1 MTFRQF
7 AFNNVIRSKRTYLA
21 HFLSS
26 TFAIMIFFTYALLA
40 FHPNLQGD
48 LAASITINTFA
59 KSGLQISQGLI
70 FFFSFFFILYSV
82 SAFLKTRKKDFGI
95 LMLHGMSRSQLNKL
109 VFIENIIIGTA
120 SILTG
125 ITIGMAFSKFILIMS
140 NNLLM
145 IDKGLPF
152 YMPFKAI
159 GITFGAF
166 LLLFLFISLFTSRL
180 INVEQLVELIKAEEK
195 PKPEPKASLWLS
207 LFALICIGLG
217 YTAVFHSVNA
227 IHYKDVKYVLSMM
240 ATGVSF
246 VVLGTYFLFTQ
257 LSVYVLRVLKK
268 RENIFFKKTNILT
281 ISDLV
286 YQLKDNAKMFFM
298 VTIISAVAFTAVGT
312 CMGLGNSSMA
322 ESDSPFAFSYRSYNN
337 NNLEKEHI
345 KRIESELNDGGFN
358 FKRVTYSIK
367 QISDTIYNSNVLLSV
382 IKISDYNKLAE
393 AFDFEK
399 ESLKDENESFVI
411 PSRKVTNTKSNQ
423 NNFQLLHGNI
433 KKAMHVNK
441 ILTPKELQDTN
452 ITTIIIPDS
461 VYNQMIV
468 DPENQYGQFTING
481 FVVKDWEKTK
491 KVAEK
496 ILASLQKGNKDIND
510 SRVYNES
517 YQFSTLIFT
526 WIAMKQGFGLA
537 SIMSVLIGIVFFTFA
552 ASFLYFRLYTDL
564 ERNQQQYKMIAKV
577 GLSKPELKKIV
588 TRQLALLFFL
598 PIVIAITH
606 SAVAFMALQKLANF
620 SVLDSSVIVL
630 VCFLVLQIK
639 YFYFV
644 RAQYLKKCIKRFF
657 NLNIIK

>member
-48 LAASITINTFA
+48 LATSVTINTFA

-109 VFIENIIIGTA
+109 VFIENIIIGIA

-159 GITFGAF
+159 GITFVAF
-166 LLLFLFISLFTSRL
+166 FLLFLFISLFTSRL
-180 INVEQLVELIKAEEK
+180 VNVEQLVELIKAEEK
-195 PKPEPKASLWLS
+195 PKPEPKASFWLS

-227 IHYKDVKYVLSMM
+227 IQYKDMNYILFMM

-268 RENIFFKKTNILT
+268 RGNIFFKKTNILT

-298 VTIISAVAFTAVGT
+298 VTIISTVAFTAVGT

-322 ESDSPFAFSYRSYNN
+322 ESDNPFAFSYQSYNN
-337 NNLEKEHI
+337 NQLEKEHL
-345 KRIESELNDGGFN
+345 KKIESELHDGGFN
-358 FKRVTYSIK
+358 FKQVTYSIK
-367 QISDTIYNSNVLLSV
+367 QVRDTLYDSNILSNV
-382 IKISDYNKLAE
+382 IKLSDYNKLAE
-393 AFDFEK
+393 AFGFE
-399 ESLKDENESFVI
+399 EENLKGENSSFVI
-411 PSRKVTNTKSNQ
+411 PSRKIANTKSNPTK
-423 NNFQLLHGNI
+423 FQFLHGNMNI
-433 KKAMHVNK
+433 NMHVNK
-441 ILTPKELQDTN
+441 IVTPKELQDKN
-452 ITTIIIPDS
+452 TTIIIVPDA
-461 VYNQMIV
+461 VYNQMLV
-468 DPENQYGQFTING
+468 DPEDYYGESTING
-481 FVVKDWEKTK
+481 FIVKDWENTK
-491 KVAEK
+491 KVAGK
-496 ILASLQKGNKDIND
+496 IVSAFQKDNEGIHEPI
-510 SRVYNES
+510 VYNEQ
-517 YQFSTLIFT
+517 YKFSSLIST
-526 WIAMKQGFGLA
+526 WIVMKQGFGLA

-588 TRQLALLFFL
+588 SRQLTLLFFL
-598 PIVIAITH
+598 PILIAITH
-606 SAVAFMALQKLANF
+606 SAVAFMALQNLANF
-620 SVLDSSVIVL
+620 SVLGSSVMVL
-630 VCFLVLQIK
+630 ICFLVMQII

-644 RAQYLKKCIKRFF
+644 RAQYLKKMYKTIF
-657 NLNIIK
+657 

>member
-7 AFNNVIRSKRTYLA
+7 ALNNIIRSKRTYLA

-48 LAASITINTFA
+48 LATSVTINTFA

-95 LMLHGMSRSQLNKL
+95 LMLHGMSRSQLNTL
-109 VFIENIIIGTA
+109 VFIENIIIGIV

-125 ITIGMAFSKFILIMS
+125 ITIGLAFSKFILIMS

-152 YMPFKAI
+152 YVPFQAI

-180 INVEQLVELIKAEEK
+180 VNVEQLVELIKAEDK
-195 PKPEPKASLWLS
+195 PKPEPRASLWLS
-207 LFALICIGLG
+207 LLALICIGLG
-217 YTAVFHSVNA
+217 YAAVFHSVKA
-227 IHYKDVKYVLSMM
+227 IHYKDINYLLVMM

-246 VVLGTYFLFTQ
+246 VVLGTYLLFTQ
-257 LSVYVLRVLKK
+257 LSVYVLRTLKK
-268 RENIFFKKTNILT
+268 RDNIFFKKTNILT

-322 ESDSPFAFSYRSYNN
+322 ESNSPFAFTYQSYIKNS
-337 NNLEKEHI
+337 LEKEHL
-345 KRIESELNDGGFN
+345 KKIENELNNGGFN
-358 FKRVTYSIK
+358 FKQVTYSIK
-367 QISDTIYNSNVLLSV
+367 QIPDTLYNSNILLSV
-382 IKISDYNKLAE
+382 IKLSDYNKLAE
-393 AFDFEK
+393 AFGFEK
-399 ESLKDENESFVI
+399 ESLKEENDSFVI
-411 PSRKVTNTKSNQ
+411 PSRKVTKTKSNQ
-423 NNFQLLHGNI
+423 NNYRLSHRNI
-433 KKAMHVNK
+433 KIDMHVNK
-441 ILTPKELQDTN
+441 TLTPKELQDTS
-452 ITTIIIPDS
+452 ITTVIIPDA
-461 VYNQMIV
+461 VYNKMIV
-468 DPENQYGQFTING
+468 DPEDHYGESTING
-481 FVVKDWEKTK
+481 FIVKDWENTQ

-496 ILASLQKGNKDIND
+496 IISAIQKDNEGINEPI
-510 SRVYNES
+510 VYNEQ
-517 YQFSTLIFT
+517 YTLFSLISK
-526 WIAMKQGFGLA
+526 WIVMKQGFGLA

-588 TRQLALLFFL
+588 SRQLALLFFL

-606 SAVAFMALQKLANF
+606 SAVAFTALQELADF
-620 SVLDSSVIVL
+620 SVLGSSIMVL
-630 VCFLVLQIK
+630 ICFLVLQII
-639 YFYFV
+639 YFFVV
-644 RAQYLKKCIKRFF
+644 RAQYLKKMYKTIF
-657 NLNIIK
+657 

>member
-1 MTFRQF
+1 MTFQQF

-48 LAASITINTFA
+48 LAASVTINTFA

-109 VFIENIIIGTA
+109 VFIENIIIGIA

-140 NNLLM
+140 NQLLM

-152 YMPFKAI
+152 YMPFQAI

-166 LLLFLFISLFTSRL
+166 FLLFLFISLFTSRL
-180 INVEQLVELIKAEEK
+180 VNVEQLVELIKAEEK

-207 LFALICIGLG
+207 LFALICMGLG

-227 IHYKDVKYVLSMM
+227 IHYKDVKYVLFMM

-268 RENIFFKKTNILT
+268 KENIFFKKTNILT

-322 ESDSPFAFSYRSYNN
+322 ESNSPFAFSYKSYNN
-337 NNLEKEHI
+337 NPLEKEHL
-345 KRIESELNDGGFN
+345 KKIESELNNGR
-358 FKRVTYSIK
+358 FKFKQVAYSTK
-367 QISDTIYNSNVLLSV
+367 QIRDTLYNNNILSTV
-382 IKISDYNKLAE
+382 IKLSDYNKLAK
-393 AFDFEK
+393 AFGFEK
-399 ESLKDENESFVI
+399 ESLKNENDSLVI
-411 PSRKVTNTKSNQ
+411 PSRKVANTKSNQ
-423 NNFQLLHGNI
+423 NNFQLMYRDM
-433 KKAMHVNK
+433 KKDMHVNK
-441 ILTPKELQDTN
+441 ILTPKELQDTMV
-452 ITTIIIPDS
+452 TIIIVPDAL
-461 VYNQMIV
+461 YNQMIA
-468 DPENQYGQFTING
+468 DPENHYFETTING
-481 FVVKDWEKTK
+481 FIVKDWEKTK
-491 KVAEK
+491 KVAENL
-496 ILASLQKGNKDIND
+496 LAAFQKDNTSKVEDIVDNGK
-510 SRVYNES
+510 YT
-517 YQFSTLIFT
+517 FSTLILT
-526 WIAMKQGFGLA
+526 WLVMKQGFGLA

-588 TRQLALLFFL
+588 SRQLALLFFL
-598 PIVIAITH
+598 PIIIAIAH
-606 SAVAFMALQKLANF
+606 SAVAFMALQNLANF
-620 SVLDSSVIVL
+620 SVLGSSIMVL
-630 VCFLVLQIK
+630 ICFLVMQII

-644 RAQYLKKCIKRFF
+644 RAQYLKKMYKMIF
-657 NLNIIK
+657 

>member
-48 LAASITINTFA
+48 LAASVTINTFA

-109 VFIENIIIGTA
+109 VFIENIIIGIA

-166 LLLFLFISLFTSRL
+166 FLLFLFISLFTSRL
-180 INVEQLVELIKAEEK
+180 VNVEKLVELIKAEEK
-195 PKPEPKASLWLS
+195 PKPEPKASFGLS
-207 LFALICIGLG
+207 LFALICIGIG
-217 YTAVFHSVNA
+217 YTAVFHSVKA
-227 IHYKDVKYVLSMM
+227 IHYKDMNYVLFMM

-257 LSVYVLRVLKK
+257 LSVYVLRALKK

-322 ESDSPFAFSYRSYNN
+322 ESDNPFAFSYKSYDNN
-337 NNLEKEHI
+337 QLEKEHL
-345 KRIESELNDGGFN
+345 KKIESELHDGKFK

-367 QISDTIYNSNVLLSV
+367 QVRDTLYNSKVSSSV
-382 IKISDYNKLAE
+382 IKLSDYNKLAE
-393 AFDFEK
+393 AFGFE
-399 ESLKDENESFVI
+399 EENLKGENSSFVI
-411 PSRKVTNTKSNQ
+411 PSRKVANTKSNQ
-423 NNFQLLHGNI
+423 NNFQLLYRDI
-433 KKAMHVNK
+433 KKDMHVNK
-441 ILTPKELQDTN
+441 ILTPKELQDTMV
-452 ITTIIIPDS
+452 TIIIVPDA
-461 VYNQMIV
+461 VYNQMIA
-468 DPENQYGQFTING
+468 DPENYHFETTING
-481 FVVKDWEKTK
+481 FIVKDWEKTK
-491 KVAEK
+491 KVAENLLAAFQKDYTSK
-496 ILASLQKGNKDIND
+496 IEDIVD
-510 SRVYNES
+510 NEK
-517 YQFSTLIFT
+517 YTFSTLILT
-526 WIAMKQGFGLA
+526 WIVMKQGFGLA

-588 TRQLALLFFL
+588 SRQLALLFFL
-598 PIVIAITH
+598 PIAIAITH
-606 SAVAFMALQKLANF
+606 STVAFMALQKLANF
-620 SVLDSSVIVL
+620 SVLGSSVMVL
-630 VCFLVLQIK
+630 ICFLVMQII

-644 RAQYLKKCIKRFF
+644 RAQYLKKMYKTIF
-657 NLNIIK
+657 

>member
-48 LAASITINTFA
+48 LAASVTINTFA

-109 VFIENIIIGTA
+109 VFIENIIIGIA

-140 NNLLM
+140 NHLLM

-152 YMPFKAI
+152 YMPFQAI
-159 GITFGAF
+159 GITFEAF
-166 LLLFLFISLFTSRL
+166 FLLFLFISLFTSRL
-180 INVEQLVELIKAEEK
+180 VNVEQLVELIKAEEK

-207 LFALICIGLG
+207 LFALICMGLG

-227 IHYKDVKYVLSMM
+227 IHYKDVKYVLFMM

-268 RENIFFKKTNILT
+268 KENIFFKKTNILT

-322 ESDSPFAFSYRSYNN
+322 ESNSPFAFSYKSYNN
-337 NNLEKEHI
+337 NPLEKEHL
-345 KRIESELNDGGFN
+345 KKIESELNNGR
-358 FKRVTYSIK
+358 FKFKQVAYSTK
-367 QISDTIYNSNVLLSV
+367 QIRDTLYNNNILSTV
-382 IKISDYNKLAE
+382 IKLSDYNKLAK
-393 AFDFEK
+393 AFGFEK
-399 ESLKDENESFVI
+399 ESLKNENDSLVI
-411 PSRKVTNTKSNQ
+411 PSRKVANTKSNQ
-423 NNFQLLHGNI
+423 NNFQLMYRDM
-433 KKAMHVNK
+433 KKDMHVNK
-441 ILTPKELQDTN
+441 ILTPKELQDTMV
-452 ITTIIIPDS
+452 TIIIVPDAL
-461 VYNQMIV
+461 YNQMIA
-468 DPENQYGQFTING
+468 DPENHYFETTING
-481 FVVKDWEKTK
+481 FIVKDWEKTK
-491 KVAEK
+491 KVAENL
-496 ILASLQKGNKDIND
+496 LAAFQKDNTSKVEDIVDNGK
-510 SRVYNES
+510 YT
-517 YQFSTLIFT
+517 FSTLILT
-526 WIAMKQGFGLA
+526 WLVMKQGFGLA

-588 TRQLALLFFL
+588 SRQLALLFFL
-598 PIVIAITH
+598 PIIIAIAH
-606 SAVAFMALQKLANF
+606 SAVAFMALQNLANF
-620 SVLDSSVIVL
+620 SVLGSSIMVL
-630 VCFLVLQIK
+630 ICFLVMQII

-644 RAQYLKKCIKRFF
+644 RAQYLKKMYKMIF
-657 NLNIIK
+657 

>member
-1 MTFRQF
+1 
-7 AFNNVIRSKRTYLA
+7 
-21 HFLSS
+21 
-26 TFAIMIFFTYALLA
+26 
-40 FHPNLQGD
+40 
-48 LAASITINTFA
+48 
-59 KSGLQISQGLI
+59 
-70 FFFSFFFILYSV
+70 
-82 SAFLKTRKKDFGI
+82 
-95 LMLHGMSRSQLNKL
+95 MLHGMSRSQLNKL
-109 VFIENIIIGTA
+109 VFIENIIIGIA

-145 IDKGLPF
+145 IDKGFPF

-166 LLLFLFISLFTSRL
+166 FLLFLFISLFTSRL
-180 INVEQLVELIKAEEK
+180 VNVEQLVELIKAEEK

-207 LFALICIGLG
+207 LFALTCIGLG
-217 YTAVFHSVNA
+217 YTAVFYSVNA
-227 IHYKDVKYVLSMM
+227 IQYKDVKYVLFMM
-240 ATGVSF
+240 AIGVSF

-268 RENIFFKKTNILT
+268 RENIFLNKTNILT

-322 ESDSPFAFSYRSYNN
+322 ESNSPFAFSYQSYNN
-337 NNLEKEHI
+337 NPLEKEHL
-345 KRIESELNDGGFN
+345 KRIESELNNGGFK
-358 FKRVTYSIK
+358 FKRVAYSIK
-367 QISDTIYNSNVLLSV
+367 QIPDTLYNSNVLLNV

-393 AFDFEK
+393 AFGFEK
-399 ESLKDENESFVI
+399 ESLKGENDSVVI

-423 NNFQLLHGNI
+423 NNFRLSHRNI
-433 KKAMHVNK
+433 KIDIHVNK
-441 ILTPKELQDTN
+441 TITPKELQDTN
-452 ITTIIIPDS
+452 LTTIIIPDA
-461 VYNQMIV
+461 VYNQMLV
-468 DPENQYGQFTING
+468 DPENHYDESTING
-481 FVVKDWEKTK
+481 FIVKDWEKTK
-491 KVAEK
+491 KVAEN
-496 ILASLQKGNKDIND
+496 IAAAFQKDNKGINEHIVD
-510 SRVYNES
+510 NEK
-517 YQFSTLIFT
+517 YIFSSLIFT
-526 WIAMKQGFGLA
+526 WIVMKQSFGLA

-588 TRQLALLFFL
+588 SRQLALLFFL

-606 SAVAFMALQKLANF
+606 SAVAFTALQELADF
-620 SVLDSSVIVL
+620 SVLGSSVMVL
-630 VCFLVLQIK
+630 ICFLILQII

-644 RAQYLKKCIKRFF
+644 RSQYLKKMYKTIF
-657 NLNIIK
+657 

>member
-7 AFNNVIRSKRTYLA
+7 AINNIIRSKRTYLA

-48 LAASITINTFA
+48 LATSVTINTFA

-82 SAFLKTRKKDFGI
+82 SAFLKTRKRDFGI

-109 VFIENIIIGTA
+109 VFIENIIIGIV

-125 ITIGMAFSKFILIMS
+125 ITIGLAFSKFILIMS
-140 NNLLM
+140 NSLLL

-152 YMPFKAI
+152 YVPFKAI

-166 LLLFLFISLFTSRL
+166 FFLFLLISLFTSRMVKV
-180 INVEQLVELIKAEEK
+180 NQLVELIKSEEK

-207 LFALICIGLG
+207 LFALSCIGLG
-217 YTAVFHSVNA
+217 YTAVFHSVKA
-227 IHYKDVKYVLSMM
+227 IHYKDINYVLVMM

-257 LSVYVLRVLKK
+257 LSVYVLRALKK

-322 ESDSPFAFSYRSYNN
+322 ESDSPFAFSYKSYNN
-337 NNLEKEHI
+337 NRLEKEHL
-345 KRIESELNDGGFN
+345 KKIESELNDGEFH

-367 QISDTIYNSNVLLSV
+367 QIQDTLYNSMFLSNV
-382 IKISDYNKLAE
+382 IKLSDYNKLAE
-393 AFDFEK
+393 AFGFE
-399 ESLKDENESFVI
+399 EENLKGENSSFVI
-411 PSRKVTNTKSNQ
+411 PSGKIANTKSTPTK
-423 NNFQLLHGNI
+423 FQFLHGNI
-433 KKAMHVNK
+433 KKDMHVNK
-441 ILTPKELQDTN
+441 ILKPEELQDT
-452 ITTIIIPDS
+452 TQTIIIVPDA

-468 DPENQYGQFTING
+468 DPESHYGQSTING
-481 FVVKDWEKTK
+481 FIVKDWEKTK

-496 ILASLQKGNKDIND
+496 IVATFQKDNEGINEPT
-510 SRVYNES
+510 VYNEQ
-517 YQFSTLIFT
+517 YTFSSLIFK

-588 TRQLALLFFL
+588 SRQLALLFFL
-598 PIVIAITH
+598 PIAIAITH
-606 SAVAFMALQKLANF
+606 STVAFMALQKLANF
-620 SVLDSSVIVL
+620 SVLGSSVMVL
-630 VCFLVLQIK
+630 ICFLVMQII

-644 RAQYLKKCIKRFF
+644 RAQYLKKMYKTIF
-657 NLNIIK
+657 

>member
-7 AFNNVIRSKRTYLA
+7 AFNNVLRSKRTYLA

-48 LAASITINTFA
+48 LAASVTINTFA

-95 LMLHGMSRSQLNKL
+95 LMLHGMSRPQLNKL
-109 VFIENIIIGTA
+109 VFIENTIIGIA

-166 LLLFLFISLFTSRL
+166 FLLFLFISLFTSRL
-180 INVEQLVELIKAEEK
+180 VNVEQLVELIKSEEK
-195 PKPEPKASLWLS
+195 PKLEPKASLWLS
-207 LFALICIGLG
+207 LFALISIGLG

-227 IHYKDVKYVLSMM
+227 IHYKDMKYVLFMM

-322 ESDSPFAFSYRSYNN
+322 ESDNPFAFSYKSYDNN
-337 NNLEKEHI
+337 QLEKEHL
-345 KRIESELNDGGFN
+345 KKIESELHDGEFK

-367 QISDTIYNSNVLLSV
+367 QVRDTLYNSNVSSSV
-382 IKISDYNKLAE
+382 IKLSDYNKLAE
-393 AFDFEK
+393 AFGLE
-399 ESLKDENESFVI
+399 EENLKGENSSFVI
-411 PSRKVTNTKSNQ
+411 PSRKVANTKSNQ
-423 NNFQLLHGNI
+423 NNFQLLYRDI
-433 KKAMHVNK
+433 KKDMHVNK
-441 ILTPKELQDTN
+441 ILTPKELQDTMV
-452 ITTIIIPDS
+452 TIIIVPDA
-461 VYNQMIV
+461 VYNQMIA
-468 DPENQYGQFTING
+468 DPENYHFETTING
-481 FVVKDWEKTK
+481 FIVKDWEKTK
-491 KVAEK
+491 KVAENLLAAFQKDNTGK
-496 ILASLQKGNKDIND
+496 IEDIVD
-510 SRVYNES
+510 NEK
-517 YQFSTLIFT
+517 YTFSTLILT
-526 WIAMKQGFGLA
+526 WIVMKQDFGLA

-620 SVLDSSVIVL
+620 SVLGSSVIVL
-630 VCFLVLQIK
+630 VCFLVLQII

-644 RAQYLKKCIKRFF
+644 RSQYLKKMYKTIF
-657 NLNIIK
+657 

>member
-7 AFNNVIRSKRTYLA
+7 AFNNIIRSKRTYLA

-48 LAASITINTFA
+48 LTASVTINTFT

-109 VFIENIIIGTA
+109 VFIENIVIGII

-125 ITIGMAFSKFILIMS
+125 ITIGLAFAKFILIMS
-140 NNLLM
+140 NSLLL
-145 IDKGLPF
+145 IDRGLPF

-166 LLLFLFISLFTSRL
+166 FLLFLFISLFTSRL
-180 INVEQLVELIKAEEK
+180 VIVEQLVELIKAEEK
-195 PKPEPKASLWLS
+195 PKPEPKASFLLS

-217 YTAVFHSVNA
+217 YTAVFHSVEA
-227 IHYKDVKYVLSMM
+227 IHYTDKNYVLVMM
-240 ATGVSF
+240 AIGVSF

-322 ESDSPFAFSYRSYNN
+322 ESESPFAFSYKSYNN
-337 NNLEKEHI
+337 NHLEKEHL
-345 KRIESELNDGGFN
+345 KKIESELQDGEFH
-358 FKRVTYSIK
+358 FKRVTFSIK
-367 QISDTIYNSNVLLSV
+367 QIPDPLYNSNILSSV
-382 IKISDYNKLAE
+382 IKLSDYNKLAE
-393 AFDFEK
+393 VFGFEK
-399 ESLKDENESFVI
+399 ESLKDENDSVVI
-411 PSRKVTNTKSNQ
+411 PSRKVANTKSNQ
-423 NNFQLLHGNI
+423 KNFQFLYRNI
-433 KKAMHVNK
+433 KKDMHVNK
-441 ILTPKELQDTN
+441 VLTPKELQDT
-452 ITTIIIPDS
+452 TVTMIIVPDAL
-461 VYNQMIV
+461 YNQMIV
-468 DPENQYGQFTING
+468 DPENHYGQYTING
-481 FVVKDWEKTK
+481 FIVKDWEKTK

-496 ILASLQKGNKDIND
+496 IETALQKDIEGT
-510 SRVYNES
+510 SENEQ
-517 YQFSTLIFT
+517 YTFSSLIFT
-526 WIAMKQGFGLA
+526 WLVMKQGYGLA

-588 TRQLALLFFL
+588 SRQLALLFFL
-598 PIVIAITH
+598 PIAIAITH
-606 SAVAFMALQKLANF
+606 STVAFMALQKLANF
-620 SVLDSSVIVL
+620 SVLGSSVMVL
-630 VCFLVLQIK
+630 ICFLVMQII

-644 RAQYLKKCIKRFF
+644 RAQYLKKMYK
-657 NLNIIK
+657 III

>member
-40 FHPNLQGD
+40 FHPNLQAD

-227 IHYKDVKYVLSMM
+227 IHYKDVKYVLFMM

-367 QISDTIYNSNVLLSV
+367 QISDTIYNSNFLLSV

-393 AFDFEK
+393 AFGFEK
-399 ESLKDENESFVI
+399 ESLKDENDSFVI

-468 DPENQYGQFTING
+468 DPDNQYGQFTING

-517 YQFSTLIFT
+517 YQFSALIFI
-526 WIAMKQGFGLA
+526 WIAMKQSFGVA

-620 SVLDSSVIVL
+620 SVLGSSVIVL
-630 VCFLVLQIK
+630 VCFLVLQII

-644 RAQYLKKCIKRFF
+644 RSQYLKKMYKTIF
-657 NLNIIK
+657 

>member
-7 AFNNVIRSKRTYLA
+7 AFNNVLRSKRTYLA

-48 LAASITINTFA
+48 LAASVTINTFA
-59 KSGLQISQGLI
+59 KSGLKISQGLI

-109 VFIENIIIGTA
+109 VFIENIIIGIA

-166 LLLFLFISLFTSRL
+166 FLLFLLISLFTSRL
-180 INVEQLVELIKAEEK
+180 VNVEQLVELIKAEEK

-207 LFALICIGLG
+207 LFALISIGLG

-227 IHYKDVKYVLSMM
+227 IHYKDMKYVLFMM

-322 ESDSPFAFSYRSYNN
+322 ESDNPFAFSYKSYDNN
-337 NNLEKEHI
+337 QLEKEHL
-345 KRIESELNDGGFN
+345 KKIESELHDGEFK

-367 QISDTIYNSNVLLSV
+367 QVRDTLYNSNVSSSV
-382 IKISDYNKLAE
+382 IKLSDYNKLAE
-393 AFDFEK
+393 AFGFE
-399 ESLKDENESFVI
+399 EENLKGENSSFVI
-411 PSRKVTNTKSNQ
+411 PSRKVANTKSNQ
-423 NNFQLLHGNI
+423 NNFQLLYRDI
-433 KKAMHVNK
+433 KKDMHVNK
-441 ILTPKELQDTN
+441 ILTPKELQDTMV
-452 ITTIIIPDS
+452 TIIIVPDA
-461 VYNQMIV
+461 VYNQMIA
-468 DPENQYGQFTING
+468 DPENYHFETTING
-481 FVVKDWEKTK
+481 FIVKDWEKTK
-491 KVAEK
+491 KVAENLLAAFQKDSTGK
-496 ILASLQKGNKDIND
+496 IEDIVD
-510 SRVYNES
+510 NEK
-517 YQFSTLIFT
+517 YTFSTLILT
-526 WIAMKQGFGLA
+526 WIVMKQGFGLA

-620 SVLDSSVIVL
+620 SVLGSSVIVL
-630 VCFLVLQIK
+630 VCFLVLQII

-644 RAQYLKKCIKRFF
+644 RSQYLKKMYKTIF
-657 NLNIIK
+657 

>member
-26 TFAIMIFFTYALLA
+26 TLAIMIFFTYALLA

-48 LAASITINTFA
+48 LAASVTINTFA

-109 VFIENIIIGTA
+109 IFIENTIIGIA

-166 LLLFLFISLFTSRL
+166 FLLFLFISLFTSRL
-180 INVEQLVELIKAEEK
+180 VNVEQLVELIKAEEK
-195 PKPEPKASLWLS
+195 PKPEPKSSFWLS

-227 IHYKDVKYVLSMM
+227 IQYKDMKYVLFMM

-257 LSVYVLRVLKK
+257 LSVYVLRALKK

-322 ESDSPFAFSYRSYNN
+322 ESNSPFAFSYQSYNN
-337 NNLEKEHI
+337 NPLEKEHL
-345 KRIESELNDGGFN
+345 KKIESELNNGGFK
-358 FKRVTYSIK
+358 FKQVAYSIK
-367 QISDTIYNSNVLLSV
+367 QIPDTLYNSNVLLSV

-393 AFDFEK
+393 AFGFEK
-399 ESLKDENESFVI
+399 ESLKNENDSIVI
-411 PSRKVTNTKSNQ
+411 PARKFANTKSNQ
-423 NNFQLLHGNI
+423 NNFRLSHRNI
-433 KKAMHVNK
+433 KIDMHVNK
-441 ILTPKELQDTN
+441 TLTPKELQDTN
-452 ITTIIIPDS
+452 ITTIIIPDA
-461 VYNQMIV
+461 VYNQMLV
-468 DPENQYGQFTING
+468 DPENHYDESTING
-481 FVVKDWEKTK
+481 FIVKDWEKTK
-491 KVAEK
+491 KVEENIVAAFQKDNKGINEHIVDNEK
-496 ILASLQKGNKDIND
+496 YI
-510 SRVYNES
+510 
-517 YQFSTLIFT
+517 FSSLIFT
-526 WIAMKQGFGLA
+526 WIVMKQNFGLA

-588 TRQLALLFFL
+588 SRQLALLFLL
-598 PIVIAITH
+598 PIAIAIIH
-606 SAVAFMALQKLANF
+606 STVAFMALQKLANF
-620 SVLDSSVIVL
+620 SVLGSSVIVL
-630 VCFLVLQIK
+630 VCFLVLQII

-644 RAQYLKKCIKRFF
+644 RSQYLKKMYKTIF
-657 NLNIIK
+657 

>member
-48 LAASITINTFA
+48 LAASVTINTFA

-109 VFIENIIIGTA
+109 VFIENILIGIA

-125 ITIGMAFSKFILIMS
+125 ITIGMAFSKFLLIMS
-140 NNLLM
+140 NNLLI

-152 YMPFKAI
+152 YMPFQAI

-166 LLLFLFISLFTSRL
+166 FLLFLFISLFTSRL
-180 INVEQLVELIKAEEK
+180 VNVEQLVELIKAEEK
-195 PKPEPKASLWLS
+195 PKPEPKASFWLS
-207 LFALICIGLG
+207 VFALICMGLG

-227 IHYKDVKYVLSMM
+227 IHYKDMNYVLFMM
-240 ATGVSF
+240 AAGVSF

-257 LSVYVLRVLKK
+257 LSVYVLRALKK
-268 RENIFFKKTNILT
+268 REKIFFKKTNILT

-322 ESDSPFAFSYRSYNN
+322 ESNSPFAFSYQSYNN
-337 NNLEKEHI
+337 NRLEKEHL
-345 KRIESELNDGGFN
+345 KTIESELHDGEFN
-358 FKRVTYSIK
+358 FKQVTYSIK
-367 QISDTIYNSNVLLSV
+367 QIRDTLYNSNFLSTV
-382 IKISDYNKLAE
+382 IKLSDYNKLAK
-393 AFDFEK
+393 AFGFEK
-399 ESLKDENESFVI
+399 ESLKDENDSVVI
-411 PSRKVTNTKSNQ
+411 PSRKVANTKSNQ
-423 NNFQLLHGNI
+423 NNFQLLYRNI
-433 KKAMHVNK
+433 KKDMHVNK
-441 ILTPKELQDTN
+441 ILTPKELQDKN
-452 ITTIIIPDS
+452 VTIIIVPDA

-468 DPENQYGQFTING
+468 DPEDHYGESTIKG
-481 FVVKDWEKTK
+481 FIVKDWEKTK

-496 ILASLQKGNKDIND
+496 IETALKKGIEDT
-510 SRVYNES
+510 SYNEQ
-517 YQFSTLIFT
+517 YTFSSLIFT
-526 WIAMKQGFGLA
+526 WIVMKQGFGLA
-537 SIMSVLIGIVFFTFA
+537 SIISVLIGIVFFTFA

-588 TRQLALLFFL
+588 SRQLALLFFL

-620 SVLDSSVIVL
+620 SVLGISVIVL
-630 VCFLVLQIK
+630 VCFLVLQII

-644 RAQYLKKCIKRFF
+644 RSQYLKKMYKTIS
-657 NLNIIK
+657 

>member
-48 LAASITINTFA
+48 LAASVTINTFA
-59 KSGLQISQGLI
+59 KSGLKISQGLI

-109 VFIENIIIGTA
+109 VFIENIIIGIA

-166 LLLFLFISLFTSRL
+166 FLLFLLISLFTSRL
-180 INVEQLVELIKAEEK
+180 VNVEQLVELIKAEEK

-207 LFALICIGLG
+207 LFALISIGLG

-227 IHYKDVKYVLSMM
+227 IHYKDMKYVLFMM

-322 ESDSPFAFSYRSYNN
+322 ESDNPFAFSYKSYDNN
-337 NNLEKEHI
+337 QLEKEHL
-345 KRIESELNDGGFN
+345 KKIESELHDGEFK

-367 QISDTIYNSNVLLSV
+367 QVRDTLYNSNVSSSV
-382 IKISDYNKLAE
+382 IKLSDYNKLAE
-393 AFDFEK
+393 AFGFE
-399 ESLKDENESFVI
+399 EENLKGENSSFVI
-411 PSRKVTNTKSNQ
+411 PSRKVANTKSNQ
-423 NNFQLLHGNI
+423 NNFQLLYRDI
-433 KKAMHVNK
+433 KKDMQVNK
-441 ILTPKELQDTN
+441 ILNPKELQDTMV
-452 ITTIIIPDS
+452 TIIIVPDA
-461 VYNQMIV
+461 VYNQMIA
-468 DPENQYGQFTING
+468 DPENYHFETTING
-481 FVVKDWEKTK
+481 FIVKDWEKTK
-491 KVAEK
+491 KVAENLLAAFQKDNTGK
-496 ILASLQKGNKDIND
+496 IEDIVD
-510 SRVYNES
+510 NEK
-517 YQFSTLIFT
+517 YTFSTLILT
-526 WIAMKQGFGLA
+526 WIVMKQGFGLA

-620 SVLDSSVIVL
+620 SVLGSSVIVL
-630 VCFLVLQIK
+630 VCFLVLQII

-644 RAQYLKKCIKRFF
+644 RSQYLKKMYKTIF
-657 NLNIIK
+657 

>member
-1 MTFRQF
+1 MTFQQF
-7 AFNNVIRSKRTYLA
+7 ALNNIIRSKRTYLA
-21 HFLSS
+21 HFSSS

-48 LAASITINTFA
+48 LAASVTINTFA

-70 FFFSFFFILYSV
+70 FFFSFFFIIYSV

-109 VFIENIIIGTA
+109 VFIENIIIGIA

-166 LLLFLFISLFTSRL
+166 LLLFLFISIFTSRL
-180 INVEQLVELIKAEEK
+180 VNVEQLVELIKAEEK
-195 PKPEPKASLWLS
+195 PKPQPKASFWLS

-217 YTAVFHSVNA
+217 YIAVFHGVNA
-227 IHYKDVKYVLSMM
+227 IHYKDMKYVLFMM

-257 LSVYVLRVLKK
+257 LSVYVLRALKK

-281 ISDLV
+281 LSDLV

-345 KRIESELNDGGFN
+345 KRIENELNDSGFN

-382 IKISDYNKLAE
+382 IKISDYNKLAK
-393 AFDFEK
+393 AFGFEK
-399 ESLKDENESFVI
+399 ESLKDENDSFVI
-411 PSRKVTNTKSNQ
+411 PSRKVTNTKSNH
-423 NNFQLLHGNI
+423 NNFQMLHGNI

-452 ITTIIIPDS
+452 ITTIIIPDI

-468 DPENQYGQFTING
+468 DPESQYGQFIING

-496 ILASLQKGNKDIND
+496 ILASLQKENKHIND
-510 SRVYNES
+510 SRVVYNES
-517 YQFSTLIFT
+517 YQFSALIFT
-526 WIAMKQGFGLA
+526 WITMKQGFGLA

-606 SAVAFMALQKLANF
+606 SVIAFMALQKLANF
-620 SVLDSSVIVL
+620 AVLGSSTMVL
-630 VCFLVLQIK
+630 ICFLVMQII

-644 RAQYLKKCIKRFF
+644 RAQYLKRMYKTIF
-657 NLNIIK
+657 

>member
-48 LAASITINTFA
+48 LAASVTINTFA

-109 VFIENIIIGTA
+109 VFIENIIIGIA

-140 NNLLM
+140 NHLLM

-152 YMPFKAI
+152 YMPFQAI

-166 LLLFLFISLFTSRL
+166 FLLFLFISLFTSRL
-180 INVEQLVELIKAEEK
+180 VNVEQLVELIKAEEK

-207 LFALICIGLG
+207 LFALICMGLG

-227 IHYKDVKYVLSMM
+227 IHYKDVKYVLFMM

-268 RENIFFKKTNILT
+268 KENIFFKKTNILT

-322 ESDSPFAFSYRSYNN
+322 ESNSPFAFSYKSYNN
-337 NNLEKEHI
+337 NPLEKEHL
-345 KRIESELNDGGFN
+345 KKIESELNNGR
-358 FKRVTYSIK
+358 FKFKQVAYSTK
-367 QISDTIYNSNVLLSV
+367 QIRDTLYNNNILSTV
-382 IKISDYNKLAE
+382 IKLSDYNKLAK
-393 AFDFEK
+393 AFGFEK
-399 ESLKDENESFVI
+399 ESLKNENDSLVI
-411 PSRKVTNTKSNQ
+411 PSRKVANTKSNQ
-423 NNFQLLHGNI
+423 NNFQLLYRDM
-433 KKAMHVNK
+433 KKDMHVNK
-441 ILTPKELQDTN
+441 ILTPKELQDTMV
-452 ITTIIIPDS
+452 TIIIVPDAL
-461 VYNQMIV
+461 YNQMIA
-468 DPENQYGQFTING
+468 DPENHYFETTING
-481 FVVKDWEKTK
+481 FIVKDWEKTK
-491 KVAEK
+491 KVAENL
-496 ILASLQKGNKDIND
+496 LAAFQKDNTSKVEDIVDNGK
-510 SRVYNES
+510 YT
-517 YQFSTLIFT
+517 FSTLILT
-526 WIAMKQGFGLA
+526 WLVMKQGFGLA

-588 TRQLALLFFL
+588 SRQLALLFFL
-598 PIVIAITH
+598 PIIIAIAH
-606 SAVAFMALQKLANF
+606 SAVAFMALQNLANF
-620 SVLDSSVIVL
+620 SVLGSSIMVL
-630 VCFLVLQIK
+630 ICFLVMQII

-644 RAQYLKKCIKRFF
+644 RAQYLKKMYKMIF
-657 NLNIIK
+657 

>member
-48 LAASITINTFA
+48 LAASSVTINTFA

-109 VFIENIIIGTA
+109 VFIENIIIGIA

-140 NNLLM
+140 NHLLM

-166 LLLFLFISLFTSRL
+166 FLLFLFISLFTSRL
-180 INVEQLVELIKAEEK
+180 VNVEQLVELIKAEEK

-207 LFALICIGLG
+207 LFALICMGFG

-227 IHYKDVKYVLSMM
+227 IHYKDVKYVLFMM

-257 LSVYVLRVLKK
+257 LSVYVLRALKK

-322 ESDSPFAFSYRSYNN
+322 ESNSPFAFSYKSYNN
-337 NNLEKEHI
+337 NPLEKEHL
-345 KRIESELNDGGFN
+345 KKIESELNNGR
-358 FKRVTYSIK
+358 FKFKQVAYSTK
-367 QISDTIYNSNVLLSV
+367 QSRDTLYDNNILSTV
-382 IKISDYNKLAE
+382 IKLSDYNKLAK
-393 AFDFEK
+393 AFGFEK
-399 ESLKDENESFVI
+399 ESLKNENDSLVI
-411 PSRKVTNTKSNQ
+411 PSRKVANTKSNQ
-423 NNFQLLHGNI
+423 NNFQLLYRDM
-433 KKAMHVNK
+433 KKDMHVNK
-441 ILTPKELQDTN
+441 ILTPKELQDTMV
-452 ITTIIIPDS
+452 TIIIVPDA
-461 VYNQMIV
+461 VYNQMIA
-468 DPENQYGQFTING
+468 DPENHYFETTING
-481 FVVKDWEKTK
+481 FIVKDWEKTK
-491 KVAEK
+491 KVAENLLAAFQKDNTSK
-496 ILASLQKGNKDIND
+496 IEDIVDNGK
-510 SRVYNES
+510 YT
-517 YQFSTLIFT
+517 FSTLILK
-526 WIAMKQGFGLA
+526 WIVMKQSFGLA

-577 GLSKPELKKIV
+577 GLSKLELKKIV
-588 TRQLALLFFL
+588 SRQLVLLFFL

-606 SAVAFMALQKLANF
+606 SVVAFMALQKLADF
-620 SVLDSSVIVL
+620 SILGSSVIVL
-630 VCFLVLQIK
+630 VCFLVLQII

-644 RAQYLKKCIKRFF
+644 RAQYLKKMYKT
-657 NLNIIK
+657 II

>member
-48 LAASITINTFA
+48 LAASVTINTFA

-109 VFIENIIIGTA
+109 VFIENIIIGIT

-125 ITIGMAFSKFILIMS
+125 ITIGMVFSKFILIMS

-152 YMPFKAI
+152 YLPLKAI

-166 LLLFLFISLFTSRL
+166 FLLFLFISLFTSRL
-180 INVEQLVELIKAEEK
+180 VNVEKLVELIKAEEK
-195 PKPEPKASLWLS
+195 PKPEPKASFGLS

-217 YTAVFHSVNA
+217 YTTVFHSVNA
-227 IHYKDVKYVLSMM
+227 IQYKGANYVFFMM
-240 ATGVSF
+240 AAGVSF

-257 LSVYVLRVLKK
+257 LSVYVLRALKK

-298 VTIISAVAFTAVGT
+298 VTIISTVAFTAVGT

-322 ESDSPFAFSYRSYNN
+322 ESESPFAFIYQSNN
-337 NNLEKEHI
+337 NNHLEKEHL
-345 KRIESELNDGGFN
+345 KKIESELHDGEFN
-358 FKRVTYSIK
+358 FKQVTYLTK
-367 QISDTIYNSNVLLSV
+367 QIRDTLYNNNILSTV
-382 IKISDYNKLAE
+382 IKLSDYNKLAK
-393 AFDFEK
+393 AFGFEK
-399 ESLKDENESFVI
+399 ENLKDENDSLVI
-411 PSRKVTNTKSNQ
+411 PSKKVANTKSNQ
-423 NNFQLLHGNI
+423 NNFQLLYRDI
-433 KKAMHVNK
+433 KKDMHVNK
-441 ILTPKELQDTN
+441 IVTPKELQDT
-452 ITTIIIPDS
+452 IKTIIIVPDA
-461 VYNQMIV
+461 VYNQMIA
-468 DPENQYGQFTING
+468 DPENYYFETTING
-481 FVVKDWEKTK
+481 FIVKDWEKTK
-491 KVAEK
+491 KVAENIVAAFQKDNTSK
-496 ILASLQKGNKDIND
+496 IEDIVD
-510 SRVYNES
+510 NEK
-517 YQFSTLIFT
+517 YTFSTLILT
-526 WIAMKQGFGLA
+526 WIVMKQSFGLA

-588 TRQLALLFFL
+588 TRQLVLLFFL
-598 PIVIAITH
+598 PIAIAITH

-620 SVLDSSVIVL
+620 SVLGSSVMVL
-630 VCFLVLQIK
+630 ICFLVMQII

-644 RAQYLKKCIKRFF
+644 RAQYLKKMYKTIF
-657 NLNIIK
+657 

>member
-48 LAASITINTFA
+48 LAASVTINTFA

-109 VFIENIIIGTA
+109 VFIENIIIGIA

-140 NNLLM
+140 NNLLI

-152 YMPFKAI
+152 YVPFKAI

-166 LLLFLFISLFTSRL
+166 FLLFLFISLFTSRL
-180 INVEQLVELIKAEEK
+180 VNVEQLVELIKAEEK
-195 PKPEPKASLWLS
+195 PKPEPKASFWLS
-207 LFALICIGLG
+207 VFALICMGLG
-217 YTAVFHSVNA
+217 YTAVFHSVQA
-227 IHYKDVKYVLSMM
+227 IHYKDMKYVLFMM

-257 LSVYVLRVLKK
+257 LSVYVLRALKK

-322 ESDSPFAFSYRSYNN
+322 ESDNPFAFSYESYNN
-337 NNLEKEHI
+337 NPLEKEHL
-345 KRIESELNDGGFN
+345 KRIESELNNDG
-358 FKRVTYSIK
+358 FKFKQVTYSIK
-367 QISDTIYNSNVLLSV
+367 QIPDTLYNSNVLLSV
-382 IKISDYNKLAE
+382 IKISDYNRLAE
-393 AFDFEK
+393 SFDFEK
-399 ESLKDENESFVI
+399 ESLKDQNSSFVI
-411 PSRKVTNTKSNQ
+411 PSKKVSNTKSNQ
-423 NNFQLLHGNI
+423 NDFQLLHENI
-433 KKAMHVNK
+433 KKDMHVDK
-441 ILTPKELQDTN
+441 ILTPKELQDT
-452 ITTIIIPDS
+452 TVTIIIVPDA

-468 DPENQYGQFTING
+468 DPENQYGQSTING
-481 FVVKDWEKTK
+481 FIVKDWEKTK

-496 ILASLQKGNKDIND
+496 IVTTLQKDNEGIHEP
-510 SRVYNES
+510 VLYNEQ
-517 YQFSTLIFT
+517 YKFSSLIST
-526 WIAMKQGFGLA
+526 WIVMKQGFGLA

-577 GLSKPELKKIV
+577 GLSKRELKKIV
-588 TRQLALLFFL
+588 SRQLALLFFL
-598 PIVIAITH
+598 PIIIAITH
-606 SAVAFMALQKLANF
+606 SAVAFTALQELADF
-620 SVLDSSVIVL
+620 SVLGSSVMVL
-630 VCFLVLQIK
+630 ICFLILQII

-644 RAQYLKKCIKRFF
+644 RSQYLKKMYKTIF
-657 NLNIIK
+657 

>member
-48 LAASITINTFA
+48 LATSVTINTFA

-109 VFIENIIIGTA
+109 VFIENIIIGIA

-140 NNLLM
+140 NSLLL
-145 IDKGLPF
+145 IDSGLPF

-159 GITFGAF
+159 GITFVAF
-166 LLLFLFISLFTSRL
+166 FLLFLFISLFTSRL
-180 INVEQLVELIKAEEK
+180 VNVKQLVELIKAGEK
-195 PKPEPKASLWLS
+195 PKPEPKASFWLS

-227 IHYKDVKYVLSMM
+227 IHYKDMKYVLFMM

-246 VVLGTYFLFTQ
+246 VVLGTYFIFTQ
-257 LSVYVLRVLKK
+257 LSVYVLRALKK

-322 ESDSPFAFSYRSYNN
+322 ESNSPFAFSYQSYNN
-337 NNLEKEHI
+337 NPLEKEHL
-345 KRIESELNDGGFN
+345 KKIESELHDGGFN
-358 FKRVTYSIK
+358 FKQVTYSIK
-367 QISDTIYNSNVLLSV
+367 QIRDTLYNNNILSNV
-382 IKISDYNKLAE
+382 IKLSDYNKLAK
-393 AFDFEK
+393 AFGFEK
-399 ESLKDENESFVI
+399 ESLKNENDSLVI
-411 PSRKVTNTKSNQ
+411 PSRKVANTKSNQ
-423 NNFQLLHGNI
+423 NNFQLLYRDM
-433 KKAMHVNK
+433 KKDMHVNK
-441 ILTPKELQDTN
+441 ILTPKELQDTMV
-452 ITTIIIPDS
+452 TIIIVPDT
-461 VYNQMIV
+461 VYNQMIA
-468 DPENQYGQFTING
+468 DPENYHFETTING
-481 FVVKDWEKTK
+481 FIVKDWEKTK
-491 KVAEK
+491 KVAENLLAAFQKDNTSK
-496 ILASLQKGNKDIND
+496 IEDIVD
-510 SRVYNES
+510 NEK
-517 YQFSTLIFT
+517 YTFSTLILT
-526 WIAMKQGFGLA
+526 WIVMKQSFGLA

-577 GLSKPELKKIV
+577 GLSKLELKKIV

-620 SVLDSSVIVL
+620 SVLGSSIIVL
-630 VCFLVLQIK
+630 VCFLVLQII

-644 RAQYLKKCIKRFF
+644 RAQYLKKMYKTIV
-657 NLNIIK
+657 

>member
-26 TFAIMIFFTYALLA
+26 TFSIIIFFTYALLA

-48 LAASITINTFA
+48 LATSVTINTFA
-59 KSGLQISQGLI
+59 MSGLQISQGLI

-82 SAFLKTRKKDFGI
+82 SAFLKTRKKDLGI

-109 VFIENIIIGTA
+109 VFIENIIIGIV

-125 ITIGMAFSKFILIMS
+125 ITIGLAFSKFILIMS
-140 NNLLM
+140 NNLLL

-159 GITFGAF
+159 GITFGSF
-166 LLLFLFISLFTSRL
+166 FLLFLFISLFTSRL
-180 INVEQLVELIKAEEK
+180 VNIERLVELIKAGEK
-195 PKPEPKASLWLS
+195 PKPEPRASFWLS

-217 YTAVFHSVNA
+217 YAAVFHSVNA
-227 IHYKDVKYVLSMM
+227 IHYKGINYVLVMM

-246 VVLGTYFLFTQ
+246 VVVGTYFLFTQ
-257 LSVYVLRVLKK
+257 LSVYVLRALKK
-268 RENIFFKKTNILT
+268 RDNIFFKKTNILT

-322 ESDSPFAFSYRSYNN
+322 ESKSPFAFSYESYKNN
-337 NNLEKEHI
+337 PLEKEHLN
-345 KRIESELNDGGFN
+345 KIESELQEGEFK

-367 QISDTIYNSNVLLSV
+367 QVEATLYDSNIFSNL
-382 IKISDYNKLAE
+382 IKLSDYNKLAKV
-393 AFDFEK
+393 FGFE
-399 ESLKDENESFVI
+399 EENLKGENSFVI
-411 PSRKVTNTKSNQ
+411 PSRNVTNTKSNQ
-423 NNFQLLHGNI
+423 NDFQLLYRNI
-433 KKAMHVNK
+433 KKDMHVDK
-441 ILTPKELQDTN
+441 IITPKELQDPI
-452 ITTIIIPDS
+452 ITTIIISDA
-461 VYNQMIV
+461 VYNQILV
-468 DPENQYGQFTING
+468 DPEDHYSESTING
-481 FVVKDWEKTK
+481 FIVKDWKETK

-496 ILASLQKGNKDIND
+496 IKSAFQKDNEGINEPIVYRFSSLI
-510 SRVYNES
+510 
-517 YQFSTLIFT
+517 STWLV
-526 WIAMKQGFGLA
+526 MKQGFGLA
-537 SIMSVLIGIVFFTFA
+537 SIMCVLIGIVFFTFA

-588 TRQLALLFFL
+588 SRQLALLFFL
-598 PIVIAITH
+598 PIIIAITH
-606 SAVAFMALQKLANF
+606 SAVAFMALQKLADF
-620 SVLDSSVIVL
+620 SVLGSSSMVL
-630 VCFLVLQIK
+630 SCFLALQII

-644 RAQYLKKCIKRFF
+644 RSQYLKKMYKTIF
-657 NLNIIK
+657 

>member
-40 FHPNLQGD
+40 FHPNLQGN
-48 LAASITINTFA
+48 LAASSVTINTFA

-95 LMLHGMSRSQLNKL
+95 LMLHGMSRSQLNRL
-109 VFIENIIIGTA
+109 VFIENIIIGIG

-140 NNLLM
+140 NHLLM

-166 LLLFLFISLFTSRL
+166 FLLFLFISLFTSRL
-180 INVEQLVELIKAEEK
+180 VNVEQLVELIKAEEK

-207 LFALICIGLG
+207 FFALICMGLG

-227 IHYKDVKYVLSMM
+227 IHYKDVKYVLFMM
-240 ATGVSF
+240 ATGVSL

-257 LSVYVLRVLKK
+257 LSVYVLRALKK

-281 ISDLV
+281 ISDLM

-322 ESDSPFAFSYRSYNN
+322 ESNSPFAFSYKSYNN
-337 NNLEKEHI
+337 NPLEKEHL
-345 KRIESELNDGGFN
+345 KKIESELNNGR
-358 FKRVTYSIK
+358 FKFHQVAYSTK
-367 QISDTIYNSNVLLSV
+367 QSRDTLYNNNILSTV
-382 IKISDYNKLAE
+382 IKLSDYNKLAKV
-393 AFDFEK
+393 FGFKK
-399 ESLKDENESFVI
+399 ESLKNENDSLVI
-411 PSRKVTNTKSNQ
+411 PSRKVANTKLNQ
-423 NNFQLLHGNI
+423 SNFQLLYRDM
-433 KKAMHVNK
+433 KKDMHVNK
-441 ILTPKELQDTN
+441 ILTPKELQDTMV
-452 ITTIIIPDS
+452 TIIIVPDV

-468 DPENQYGQFTING
+468 DPENHFFETTING
-481 FVVKDWEKTK
+481 FIVKDWEKTK
-491 KVAEK
+491 KVAENLLAAFQKDNTSK
-496 ILASLQKGNKDIND
+496 IEDIVDNGK
-510 SRVYNES
+510 YT
-517 YQFSTLIFT
+517 FSTLILE
-526 WIAMKQGFGLA
+526 WIVMKQSFGLA

-564 ERNQQQYKMIAKV
+564 EQNQQQYKMIAKV

-588 TRQLALLFFL
+588 SRQLALLFFL
-598 PIVIAITH
+598 PIVIAIIH
-606 SAVAFMALQKLANF
+606 SAVAFMALQKLADF
-620 SVLDSSVIVL
+620 SVFGSSVIVL
-630 VCFLVLQIK
+630 VCFLVLQII

-644 RAQYLKKCIKRFF
+644 RSQYLKKMYKTIF
-657 NLNIIK
+657 

>member
-21 HFLSS
+21 LFLSS

-48 LAASITINTFA
+48 LAASVTINTFA

-70 FFFSFFFILYSV
+70 FFFSFFCILYSV

-109 VFIENIIIGTA
+109 VFIENIIIGIA

-140 NNLLM
+140 NNLLI

-152 YMPFKAI
+152 YVPFKAI

-166 LLLFLFISLFTSRL
+166 FLLFLFISLFTSRL
-180 INVEQLVELIKAEEK
+180 VNVEQLVELIKAEEK
-195 PKPEPKASLWLS
+195 PKPEPKASFWLS
-207 LFALICIGLG
+207 VFALICMGLG

-227 IHYKDVKYVLSMM
+227 IHYKDMNYVLFMM
-240 ATGVSF
+240 AAGVSF

-257 LSVYVLRVLKK
+257 LSVYVLRALKK

-322 ESDSPFAFSYRSYNN
+322 ESDNPFAFSYKSYDNN
-337 NNLEKEHI
+337 QLEKEHL
-345 KRIESELNDGGFN
+345 KKIESELHDGEFK

-367 QISDTIYNSNVLLSV
+367 QVQDTLYNSNVLSSV
-382 IKISDYNKLAE
+382 IKLSDYNKLAE
-393 AFDFEK
+393 AFGFGE
-399 ESLKDENESFVI
+399 ENLKGENSSFVI
-411 PSRKVTNTKSNQ
+411 PSRKVANTKSNQ
-423 NNFQLLHGNI
+423 NNFQLLYRDI
-433 KKAMHVNK
+433 KKDMHVNK
-441 ILTPKELQDTN
+441 ILTPKELQDTMV
-452 ITTIIIPDS
+452 TIIIVPDA
-461 VYNQMIV
+461 VYNQMV
-468 DPENQYGQFTING
+468 ADPENYRFETTING
-481 FVVKDWEKTK
+481 FIVKDWEKTK
-491 KVAEK
+491 KVAENLLAAFQKDNTSK
-496 ILASLQKGNKDIND
+496 IEDIVD
-510 SRVYNES
+510 NEK
-517 YQFSTLIFT
+517 YTFSTLILT
-526 WIAMKQGFGLA
+526 WIVMKQSFGLA

-588 TRQLALLFFL
+588 SRQLALLFFL
-598 PIVIAITH
+598 PIAIAITH
-606 SAVAFMALQKLANF
+606 STVAFMALQKLANF
-620 SVLDSSVIVL
+620 SVLVSSVVVL
-630 VCFLVLQIK
+630 ICFLVMQII

-644 RAQYLKKCIKRFF
+644 RAQYLKKMYKTIF
-657 NLNIIK
+657 

>member
-48 LAASITINTFA
+48 LATSVTINTFA

-109 VFIENIIIGTA
+109 VFIENIIIGIA

-166 LLLFLFISLFTSRL
+166 FLLFLFISLFTSRL
-180 INVEQLVELIKAEEK
+180 VNVEQLVELIKAEEK

-207 LFALICIGLG
+207 LVALICIGLG

-227 IHYKDVKYVLSMM
+227 IQYKDMKYVLFMM

-298 VTIISAVAFTAVGT
+298 VTIISAVSFTAVGT

-322 ESDSPFAFSYRSYNN
+322 ELNSPFAFSYQSYKNN
-337 NNLEKEHI
+337 QLEKEHL
-345 KRIESELNDGGFN
+345 KTIENELYDGEFN
-358 FKRVTYSIK
+358 FKQVSYSIK
-367 QISDTIYNSNVLLSV
+367 QIPDTLYNSNILSNV
-382 IKISDYNKLAE
+382 IKISDYNKLANV
-393 AFDFEK
+393 FGFEK
-399 ESLKDENESFVI
+399 ENLKDENDSFVI
-411 PSRKVTNTKSNQ
+411 PARKFANTKSNQ
-423 NNFQLLHGNI
+423 NKFKLLYRNI
-433 KKAMHVNK
+433 NKYMHIDK
-441 ILTPKELQDTN
+441 ILTPKELQDTTV
-452 ITTIIIPDS
+452 TTIIVPDA
-461 VYNQMIV
+461 VYKQMIV
-468 DPENQYGQFTING
+468 DPENHHGESTING
-481 FVVKDWEKTK
+481 FIVKDWEKTK

-496 ILASLQKGNKDIND
+496 IVTTLQKDNEGIHEP
-510 SRVYNES
+510 VLYNEQ
-517 YQFSTLIFT
+517 YNFSSLIST
-526 WIAMKQGFGLA
+526 WMMMKQGFGLA

-564 ERNQQQYKMIAKV
+564 ERNQEQYKMIAKV
-577 GLSKPELKKIV
+577 GLSKPELRKIV
-588 TRQLALLFFL
+588 SSQLALLFFL
-598 PIVIAITH
+598 PIIIAIAH
-606 SAVAFMALQKLANF
+606 SAVAFMALQELADF
-620 SVLDSSVIVL
+620 SVLGSSIMVL
-630 VCFLVLQIK
+630 ICFLVMQII
-639 YFYFV
+639 YFYVV
-644 RAQYLKKCIKRFF
+644 RSQYLKKMYKTIF
-657 NLNIIK
+657 

>member
-7 AFNNVIRSKRTYLA
+7 AFNNIIRSKRTYLA

-40 FHPNLQGD
+40 FHPNLQGN
-48 LAASITINTFA
+48 LATSVTINTFA

-95 LMLHGMSRSQLNKL
+95 LMLHGMSRLQLNKL
-109 VFIENIIIGTA
+109 VFIENIIIGIV

-125 ITIGMAFSKFILIMS
+125 ITIGLAFSKFILIMS
-140 NNLLM
+140 NNLLL

-152 YMPFKAI
+152 YVPLKAI

-166 LLLFLFISLFTSRL
+166 FLLFLFISLFTSL
-180 INVEQLVELIKAEEK
+180 LVNVEQLVELIKAEEK
-195 PKPEPKASLWLS
+195 PKPEPKASFGLS

-217 YTAVFHSVNA
+217 YTAVFHSVKA
-227 IHYKDVKYVLSMM
+227 IHYKDMNYVLFMM

-246 VVLGTYFLFTQ
+246 VVLGTYFSFTQ
-257 LSVYVLRVLKK
+257 LSVYVLRALKK
-268 RENIFFKKTNILT
+268 KENIFFKKTNILT

-322 ESDSPFAFSYRSYNN
+322 ESDSPFAFSYQSYNN
-337 NNLEKEHI
+337 NHLEKEHLKKI
-345 KRIESELNDGGFN
+345 KRELNDGEFN
-358 FKRVTYSIK
+358 FKQVTYSIK
-367 QISDTIYNSNVLLSV
+367 QIPDTLYNSNVLSNV
-382 IKISDYNKLAE
+382 IKLTDYNKLAKV
-393 AFDFEK
+393 FGFEE
-399 ESLKDENESFVI
+399 ESLKDENSSFVI
-411 PSRKVTNTKSNQ
+411 PSRKIANTKSNPTK
-423 NNFQLLHGNI
+423 FQFLHGNI
-433 KKAMHVNK
+433 KKDMHVNK
-441 ILTPKELQDTN
+441 ILTPKELQDSDV
-452 ITTIIIPDS
+452 TIIIVPDA
-461 VYNQMIV
+461 VYNQMFV
-468 DPENQYGQFTING
+468 DPENHYGQSTING
-481 FVVKDWEKTK
+481 FIVKDWEKTK
-491 KVAEK
+491 KVSEK
-496 ILASLQKGNKDIND
+496 IEAAFQKDNEGI
-510 SRVYNES
+510 SEPTVYTEQ
-517 YQFSTLIFT
+517 YKFSALIFT
-526 WIAMKQGFGLA
+526 WIVMKQGFGLA

-588 TRQLALLFFL
+588 SRQLALLFFL
-598 PIVIAITH
+598 PIAIAITH
-606 SAVAFMALQKLANF
+606 STFAFMALQKLANF
-620 SVLDSSVIVL
+620 SVLGSSVMVL
-630 VCFLVLQIK
+630 ICFLVMQII

-644 RAQYLKKCIKRFF
+644 RAQYLKKMYKTIF
-657 NLNIIK
+657 

>member
-1 MTFRQF
+1 
-7 AFNNVIRSKRTYLA
+7 
-21 HFLSS
+21 
-26 TFAIMIFFTYALLA
+26 MIFFTYALLA

-48 LAASITINTFA
+48 LATSVTINTFA

-109 VFIENIIIGTA
+109 VFIENIIIGIA

-140 NNLLM
+140 NNLLI

-166 LLLFLFISLFTSRL
+166 FLLFLFISLFTSRL
-180 INVEQLVELIKAEEK
+180 VNVEQLVELIKAEEK
-195 PKPEPKASLWLS
+195 PKPEPKASFWLS
-207 LFALICIGLG
+207 LFALICMGLG

-227 IHYKDVKYVLSMM
+227 IQYKGANYVFFMM
-240 ATGVSF
+240 AAGVSF

-257 LSVYVLRVLKK
+257 LSVYVLRALKK

-298 VTIISAVAFTAVGT
+298 VTIISTVAFTAVGT

-322 ESDSPFAFSYRSYNN
+322 ESESPFAFSYQSYNN
-337 NNLEKEHI
+337 NHLEKEHL
-345 KRIESELNDGGFN
+345 KKIESELHDGEFN
-358 FKRVTYSIK
+358 FKQVTYSIK
-367 QISDTIYNSNVLLSV
+367 QIRDTLYNSNLLSTV
-382 IKISDYNKLAE
+382 IKLSDYNKLAK
-393 AFDFEK
+393 AFGFEK
-399 ESLKDENESFVI
+399 ESLKDENDSVVI
-411 PSRKVTNTKSNQ
+411 PSRKVANTKSNQ
-423 NNFQLLHGNI
+423 NNFQLLYRNI
-433 KKAMHVNK
+433 KKDMHVNK
-441 ILTPKELQDTN
+441 IVTPKELQETRV
-452 ITTIIIPDS
+452 TIIIVPDA
-461 VYNQMIV
+461 VYNQMIA
-468 DPENQYGQFTING
+468 DPENYYFETTING
-481 FVVKDWEKTK
+481 FIVKDWEKTK
-491 KVAEK
+491 KVAEN
-496 ILASLQKGNKDIND
+496 IVAAFQKDNKGINEHIVD
-510 SRVYNES
+510 NEK
-517 YQFSTLIFT
+517 YTFSTLILT
-526 WIAMKQGFGLA
+526 WIVMRQGFGLA

-588 TRQLALLFFL
+588 SRQLTLLFFL
-598 PIVIAITH
+598 PISIAITH
-606 SAVAFMALQKLANF
+606 STVAFMALQKLANF
-620 SVLDSSVIVL
+620 SVLGSSVMVL
-630 VCFLVLQIK
+630 ICFLVLQII

-644 RAQYLKKCIKRFF
+644 RSQYLKKMYKTIF
-657 NLNIIK
+657 

>member
-48 LAASITINTFA
+48 LATSVTINTFA

-109 VFIENIIIGTA
+109 VFIENIIIGIA

-140 NNLLM
+140 NNLLI

-159 GITFGAF
+159 GITFVAF
-166 LLLFLFISLFTSRL
+166 FLLFLFISLFTSRL
-180 INVEQLVELIKAEEK
+180 VNVEQLVELIKAEEK
-195 PKPEPKASLWLS
+195 PKPEPKASFWLS

-227 IHYKDVKYVLSMM
+227 IQYKDMNYILFMM

-268 RENIFFKKTNILT
+268 KENIFFKKTNILT

-298 VTIISAVAFTAVGT
+298 VTIISTVAFTAVGT

-322 ESDSPFAFSYRSYNN
+322 ESDNPFAFSYQSYNN
-337 NNLEKEHI
+337 NPLEKEHL
-345 KRIESELNDGGFN
+345 KKIESELHDGEFK

-367 QISDTIYNSNVLLSV
+367 QVRDTLYDSNILSNV
-382 IKISDYNKLAE
+382 IKLSDYNKLAE
-393 AFDFEK
+393 AFGFE
-399 ESLKDENESFVI
+399 EENLKGENSSFVI
-411 PSRKVTNTKSNQ
+411 PSRKIANTKSNPTK
-423 NNFQLLHGNI
+423 FQFLHGNMNI
-433 KKAMHVNK
+433 NMHVNK
-441 ILTPKELQDTN
+441 ILTPKELQDKN
-452 ITTIIIPDS
+452 TTIIIVPDA
-461 VYNQMIV
+461 VYNQMLV
-468 DPENQYGQFTING
+468 DPEDHYGESTING
-481 FVVKDWEKTK
+481 FIVKDWENTK
-491 KVAEK
+491 KVAGK
-496 ILASLQKGNKDIND
+496 IVSAFQKDNEGIHEPI
-510 SRVYNES
+510 VYNEQ
-517 YQFSTLIFT
+517 YKFSSLIST
-526 WIAMKQGFGLA
+526 WIVMKQGFGLA

-588 TRQLALLFFL
+588 SRQLTLLFFL
-598 PIVIAITH
+598 PILIAITH
-606 SAVAFMALQKLANF
+606 SAVAFMALQNLANF
-620 SVLDSSVIVL
+620 SVLGSSVMVL
-630 VCFLVLQIK
+630 ICFLIMQII

-644 RAQYLKKCIKRFF
+644 RAQYLKKMYKTIF
-657 NLNIIK
+657 

>member
-48 LAASITINTFA
+48 LATSVTINTFA

-109 VFIENIIIGTA
+109 VFIENTIIGIA

-166 LLLFLFISLFTSRL
+166 FLLFLFISLFTSRL
-180 INVEQLVELIKAEEK
+180 VNVEQLVELIKAEEK
-195 PKPEPKASLWLS
+195 PKPEPKASFWLS

-227 IHYKDVKYVLSMM
+227 IQYKDMKYVLFMM

-322 ESDSPFAFSYRSYNN
+322 ESDNPFAFSYKSYDNN
-337 NNLEKEHI
+337 QLEKEHL
-345 KRIESELNDGGFN
+345 KKIESELHDGEFK

-367 QISDTIYNSNVLLSV
+367 QVRDTLYNSNVLSSV
-382 IKISDYNKLAE
+382 IKLSDYNKLAE
-393 AFDFEK
+393 AFGFGE
-399 ESLKDENESFVI
+399 ENLKGENSSFVI
-411 PSRKVTNTKSNQ
+411 PSRKVANTKSNQ
-423 NNFQLLHGNI
+423 NNFQLLYRDI
-433 KKAMHVNK
+433 KKDMHVNK
-441 ILTPKELQDTN
+441 ILTPKELQDTMV
-452 ITTIIIPDS
+452 TIIIVPDA
-461 VYNQMIV
+461 VYNQMV
-468 DPENQYGQFTING
+468 ADPENYHFETTING
-481 FVVKDWEKTK
+481 FIVKDWEKTK
-491 KVAEK
+491 KVAENLLAAFQKDNTSK
-496 ILASLQKGNKDIND
+496 IEDIVD
-510 SRVYNES
+510 NEK
-517 YQFSTLIFT
+517 YTFSTLILT
-526 WIAMKQGFGLA
+526 WIVMKQSFGLA

-564 ERNQQQYKMIAKV
+564 ERNQKQYKMIAKV

-588 TRQLALLFFL
+588 SRQLALLFFL

-606 SAVAFMALQKLANF
+606 STVAFMALQKLANF
-620 SVLDSSVIVL
+620 SVLGSSVVVL
-630 VCFLVLQIK
+630 ICFLVMQII

-644 RAQYLKKCIKRFF
+644 RSQYLKKMYKTIF
-657 NLNIIK
+657 